1 MYKKNKYVKLL
12 VIKTKV
18 IGVRILLKYNN
29 TFKIFKYS
37 KKIKYDVN
45 KEIKII

>member
-37 KKIKYDVN
+37 N
-45 KEIKII
+45 KLNMKIIKK